1 MKAGKLTTELKVK
14 TDTERLT
21 ELSGSLQKMYA
32 EIKELAKNLE
42 LKEEAVLQL
51 LTQRE
56 LILINDQLFEIRR
69 KSLIELKQES
79 KS

>member
-56 LILINDQLFEIRR
+56 LILINEQLLEIRR
-69 KSLIELKQES
+69 KSLMN
-79 KS
+79 